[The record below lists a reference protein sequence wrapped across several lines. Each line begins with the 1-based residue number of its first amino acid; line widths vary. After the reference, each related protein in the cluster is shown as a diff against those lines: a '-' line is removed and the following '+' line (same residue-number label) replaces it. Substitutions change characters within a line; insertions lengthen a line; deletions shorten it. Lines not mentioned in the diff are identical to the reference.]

1 MLQLSYLKQETMC
14 DALTFTSAGSR
25 SLQMS
30 ILSVHLGSNGQ
41 PPRGKDECEESPSI
55 TGSLVFRP
63 LPRSSKTTGMDAKTA
78 FVYGCR
84 GDAST
89 VAAGPHS
96 TTWPP

>member
-30 ILSVHLGSNGQ
+30 ILSAHLGSKGQ
-41 PPRGKDECEESPSI
+41 PARGTDESDESPRI
-55 TGSLVFRP
+55 TGSLVLRP
-63 LPRSSKTTGMDAKTA
+63 LPRSSKTAGMDAKRA
-78 FVYGCR
+78 FVYGCW